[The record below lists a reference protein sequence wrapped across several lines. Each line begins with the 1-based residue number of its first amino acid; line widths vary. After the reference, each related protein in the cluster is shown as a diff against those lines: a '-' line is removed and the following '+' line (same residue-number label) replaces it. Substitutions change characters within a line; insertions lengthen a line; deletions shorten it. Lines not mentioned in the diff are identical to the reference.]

1 MLTWSVLALVCIQ
14 WLMLR
19 VFALALHVTRYCG
32 QDINL
37 LQTSTDVDLHPAA
50 NVEDTARIEA
60 QWLIVHPGGR
70 MTPRVPSNAIAY
82 DSATAERTRDLSQK
96 HIEVAS
102 QELYV
107 ITSDFLHQSIH
118 ECP

>member
-1 MLTWSVLALVCIQ
+1 MLTWSVLALVHIQ
-14 WLMLR
+14 WLTLC
-19 VFALALHVTRYCG
+19 VFALAVHVTRDCG

-37 LQTSTDVDLHPAA
+37 LQTPTDVDLHRAA

-60 QWLIVHPGGR
+60 QWLTVHPGGR
-70 MTPRVPSNAIAY
+70 MTPRVPSNAIAD

-102 QELYV
+102 QEPNAV
-107 ITSDFLHQSIH
+107 TSDLLRQSIE
-118 ECP
+118 EC